1 MYPRKAKPLDNRS
14 ADAIG
19 GTGGG
24 GGGVAAPFDRTQKSF
39 TLPKGQPRAKDEDL
53 YIRETPQERKNRF
66 RLRRKAAV
74 YRVLGNNATLI
85 GWLSGLAVAGAVLSS
100 SALMLHELIVNEINV
115 GHSRAVDRARDVAS
129 DTNKALK
136 DVAEV
141 VMSGAPGFYGP
152 TGASCSDEV
161 LARLRAITLS
171 SHYQKATAIHDD
183 QGTLLCSSVFAVQQQ
198 KQARL
203 EGGLPTRVQGVD
215 QTFWVRAQPFT
226 SSPEVRVTYVLRKNA
241 GVMVADNAFSLD
253 FFGLNSVWIDGGM
266 GADLTLLGSRKMPKE
281 SLDALYRLAQPRG
294 DLQGLRFDRGLP
306 PSFVHSSYVHEGGMT
321 VQTVLPLSDALLSKK
336 ETAGFWLLVSFVTGG
351 VFGHSLARALSRFRS
366 IRRRIDFILSPEN
379 IVCVYQPVI
388 DMSTGKAV
396 GCEVL
401 VRFRDGADVVSPG
414 PVLDAVMA
422 RGLDWKLDQLIVR
435 KAWFELDAYFGEKS
449 ARGASTFIGN
459 VSFNMFPQNI
469 RVSKLA
475 PLFAGLK
482 AETGTEPPF
491 KFIVEIVEQS
501 YTPEIFREI
510 TMLRDQGFRFSVDD
524 FGTGFSNLNTVKRL
538 APYSIKIDRSFVHDV
553 QDHTLRSSLIPEIVS
568 IAKAV
573 GAKVIAEGIETAEQA
588 EILQGFGVTLTQGFF
603 YAKPMP
609 IASFRDFMREHG
621 SDVMPD

>member
-1 MYPRKAKPLDNRS
+1 M
-14 ADAIG
+14 G
-19 GTGGG
+19 
-24 GGGVAAPFDRTQKSF
+24 
-39 TLPKGQPRAKDEDL
+39 
-53 YIRETPQERKNRF
+53 
-66 RLRRKAAV
+66 
-74 YRVLGNNATLI
+74 
-85 GWLSGLAVAGAVLSS
+85 
-100 SALMLHELIVNEINV
+100 SAL
-115 GHSRAVDRARDVAS
+115 
-129 DTNKALK
+129 
-136 DVAEV
+136 
-141 VMSGAPGFYGP
+141 
-152 TGASCSDEV
+152 
-161 LARLRAITLS
+161 
-171 SHYQKATAIHDD
+171 Q
-183 QGTLLCSSVFAVQQQ
+183 
-198 KQARL
+198 
-203 EGGLPTRVQGVD
+203 
-215 QTFWVRAQPFT
+215 
-226 SSPEVRVTYVLRKNA
+226 
-241 GVMVADNAFSLD
+241 
-253 FFGLNSVWIDGGM
+253 
-266 GADLTLLGSRKMPKE
+266 
-281 SLDALYRLAQPRG
+281 
-294 DLQGLRFDRGLP
+294 
-306 PSFVHSSYVHEGGMT
+306 
-321 VQTVLPLSDALLSKK
+321 
-336 ETAGFWLLVSFVTGG
+336 
-351 VFGHSLARALSRFRS
+351 
-366 IRRRIDFILSPEN
+366 
-379 IVCVYQPVI
+379 
-388 DMSTGKAV
+388 
-396 GCEVL
+396 
-401 VRFRDGADVVSPG
+401 RFRDGADVVSPG

-459 VSFNMFPQNI
+459 VSFNIFPQNI

-491 KFIVEIVEQS
+491 KLIVEIVEQS

-588 EILQGFGVTLTQGFF
+588 EILQGFGVTLAQGFF